1 MRCSCCYDLYRKG
14 LEHGLSRNGVYH
26 YLLQLYIMVQLT
38 LTMRFWVVPRQI
50 QAGQFHLL
58 PLSSQL
64 SMFVGQILVL
74 VGQMQFIAGYIAIY
88 CQSAP
93 RLLRTKSNCWLVTFQ
108 LSVITS
114 DLWKVQPLSSWL
126 ISWYQLY
133 KCHIFADWITLFC
146 LANSD
151 FWICD
156 LVKS

>member
-1 MRCSCCYDLYRKG
+1 MIFTGRGLKMVCPEMGYTGIPLSIAVLY
-14 LEHGLSRNGVYH
+14 NGA
-26 YLLQLYIMVQLT
+26 IDT

-64 SMFVGQILVL
+64 SML

-88 CQSAP
+88 CQSTP
-93 RLLRTKSNCWLVTFQ
+93 SLLRTKSNCWLVKFQ

-126 ISWYQLY
+126 IS
-133 KCHIFADWITLFC
+133 
-146 LANSD
+146 
-151 FWICD
+151 
-156 LVKS
+156 